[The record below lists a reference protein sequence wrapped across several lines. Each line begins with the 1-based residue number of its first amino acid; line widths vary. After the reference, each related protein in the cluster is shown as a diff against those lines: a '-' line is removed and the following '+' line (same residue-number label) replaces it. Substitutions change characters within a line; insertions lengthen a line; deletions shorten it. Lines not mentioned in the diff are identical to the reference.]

1 VLAVGRHDEKLA
13 HLRRRGIETVR
24 LDAWNRA
31 RADLVVEATGS
42 ADGFALAV
50 AATRPRGTLVLKST
64 IAESAPLN
72 LAPLVIDEITVV
84 GSRCGPFAPALQAL
98 AAGSVD
104 VRPLITARHRLA
116 DGVAALRHAA
126 QPGVLKVLIEAG

>member
-1 VLAVGRHDEKLA
+1 MPSRSTSSPACARSCSATALGLLAAQTLHLAGARILAVGRHDEKLA

-24 LDAWNRA
+24 LDEWNRA

-72 LAPLVIDEITVV
+72 L
-84 GSRCGPFAPALQAL
+84 GRW
-98 AAGSVD
+98 
-104 VRPLITARHRLA
+104 
-116 DGVAALRHAA
+116 
-126 QPGVLKVLIEAG
+126 